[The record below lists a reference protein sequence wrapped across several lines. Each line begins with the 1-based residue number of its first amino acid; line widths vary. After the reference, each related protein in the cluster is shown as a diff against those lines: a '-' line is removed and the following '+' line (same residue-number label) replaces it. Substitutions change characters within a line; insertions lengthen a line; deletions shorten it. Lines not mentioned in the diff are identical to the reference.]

1 MFSIGNWIGGILT
14 GIASD
19 KLGTR
24 ALLICP
30 MLFISALLMFV
41 VNFFLGSSPVPYYFL
56 MFLIGIFLGGP
67 YNIISAASAIDL
79 AKQPAL

>member
-1 MFSIGNWIGGILT
+1 
-14 GIASD
+14 
-19 KLGTR
+19 
-24 ALLICP
+24 

-41 VNFFLGSSPVPYYFL
+41 VNFFLGSSPAPYYFL

-79 AKQPAL
+79 AK